1 MECWRR
7 RWWTAAWIEAR
18 GLLAG
23 RGVIGATPARC
34 GWASGCP
41 PVRKKARR
49 RTGVAR
55 ESEIGGGV
63 ARARRRGAARGSSL
77 RGAASGL
84 LRRGGRASGCPPV
97 RKAASGVA
105 GKAKS
110 AAAWRAR
117 GVRGGW
123 GLLGEGRS
131 VGATPARWASLG
143 VPSGEEGGVGG
154 GQGGESAA
162 AELWGRAEDE
172 DDR

>member
-1 MECWRR
+1 MAAVWR
-7 RWWTAAWIEAR
+7 
-18 GLLAG
+18 G
-23 RGVIGATPARC
+23 
-34 GWASGCP
+34 
-41 PVRKKARR
+41 
-49 RTGVAR
+49 
-55 ESEIGGGV
+55 
-63 ARARRRGAARGSSL
+63 ARAASGAARGSSL

-97 RKAASGVA
+97 RKAASRVA

-117 GVRGGW
+117 GVGGGR
-123 GLLGEGRS
+123 GLLGEGRG

-143 VPSGEEGGVGG
+143 VPSGEEAGGVGG
-154 GQGGESAA
+154 GRGGESAA